1 MYKNQLI
8 GQNGEYIAV
17 NYLKS
22 LGYEIIERNF
32 SCRQGEIDIIARY
45 KNEIVFIEVKAR
57 TNSLYGMPA
66 DAVNE
71 KKQNHL
77 TKAIKYYI
85 YRNHLENEF
94 IRIDVIEVYLS
105 GDNFKINHIKQ
116 FILWFA
122 LHNI

>member
-8 GQNGEYIAV
+8 GQNGEDIAV

-45 KNEIVFIEVKAR
+45 KNETVFIEVKAR

-71 KKQNHL
+71 KKQNRL

-116 FILWFA
+116 FIS
-122 LHNI
+122 